1 MLSPKKVKWRKQ
13 QRGRMRGKASRG
25 NRVSFGEYGIQALE
39 CGWITSQQIEACRV
53 TIMRTLK
60 RGAKL
65 WIRVFPHKSVTA
77 TAAETRMGKGKGSP
91 EYWVAVVKPGTMM
104 FELAGASHENST
116 KALKLAMDKLPIK
129 AQFVKNENS

>member
-13 QRGRMRGKASRG
+13 QRGRMRGKATRG

-39 CGWITSQQIEACRV
+39 CGWITSQQIEASRV
-53 TIMRTLK
+53 AIMRTLK

-65 WIRVFPHKSVTA
+65 WIRIFPQKSVTA
-77 TAAETRMGKGKGSP
+77 QAAETRMGKGKGSP

-104 FELAGASHENST
+104 FELAGATHENSCR
-116 KALKLAMDKLPIK
+116 ALKLAMDKLPVK
-129 AQFVKNENS
+129 TQMVKNENS